1 MLFVRR
7 CLRTVLR
14 PRASLSLS
22 GLLPGV
28 LRSMRAL
35 PLATLGTFLPVGRT
49 SRSGAV
55 FYRLSVAV
63 VPAVLECLVS
73 VAAVAVT
80 VRATA
85 AAGGALGLSLIHI

>member
-7 CLRTVLR
+7 FLRTVLR
-14 PRASLSLS
+14 PRASLRLS

-35 PLATLGTFLPVGRT
+35 PLATLGTFLPVGRI

-55 FYRLSVAV
+55 FCRLSVAV
-63 VPAVLECLVS
+63 VAAVLECPVI
-73 VAAVAVT
+73 VTAFAVT
-80 VRATA
+80 VRAMA
-85 AAGGALGLSLIHI
+85 ADKGAQWALW